1 MVSGNSWGRGVLLFW
16 SSRALFGLI
25 SSSNGTSK
33 PTQILCIA
41 SWSYQPTR
49 IYLSHY
55 PIHHILLFTC
65 SECAKKSNVEEKRAA
80 AIRGFYNKWSPE
92 NVDKADALAKKADS
106 NGKMAALF
114 RKLVTKYPKS
124 IRIEVDDEM
133 KMYQDMM
140 NKAKEEKGD
149 DDSDGSDEHDEF

>member
-1 MVSGNSWGRGVLLFW
+1 MFLNQLTHVLAYCF
-16 SSRALFGLI
+16 I
-25 SSSNGTSK
+25 T
-33 PTQILCIA
+33 ILR
-41 SWSYQPTR
+41 P
-49 IYLSHY
+49 
-55 PIHHILLFTC
+55 C
-65 SECAKKSNVEEKRAA
+65 SECTKKSNVEEKRAA
-80 AIRGFYNKWSPE
+80 AIRGFYKKWSPE
-92 NVDKADALAKKADS
+92 NVDKADSLAKKADS

-124 IRIEVDDEM
+124 IKIEVDDEM